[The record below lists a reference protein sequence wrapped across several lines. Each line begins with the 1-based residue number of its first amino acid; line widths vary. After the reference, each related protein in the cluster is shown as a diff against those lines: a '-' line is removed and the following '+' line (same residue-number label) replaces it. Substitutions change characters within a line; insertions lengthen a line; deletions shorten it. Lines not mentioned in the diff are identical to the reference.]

1 MFALIHFSQMLF
13 AQKNYEYK
21 LVMKFM
27 KVQETGVNLIKLLQV
42 QFANVANVFR
52 LHSKTMGTLVKI
64 F

>member
-21 LVMKFM
+21 LVMKLM
-27 KVQETGVNLIKLLQV
+27 KVQETGANLIKLLQV

-52 LHSKTMGTLVKI
+52 LQNNEYTCK
-64 F
+64 FFF